1 MLDGTAVEGVDAPEH
16 PAADRGPVDPVQ
28 RCVHPNPEPLGV
40 ADGSCRVGGH
50 DEHLRRD
57 TAAVQTRPAE
67 TTGVDDRGPEVVE
80 FGTQQHVAAPRAEDD
95 QVVGLRDAPSHGH
108 GAPE

>member
-28 RCVHPNPEPLGV
+28 RCVHPEPLGV